1 MERTTSAACGASRGG
16 MFAACGYAQRDIDE
30 RVRTA
35 WRTIFEGPD
44 RFYWDSDDGLG
55 YVMDTGNDDV
65 RTEGMSY
72 AMMLAVQY
80 DRHDVFDRLWGWA
93 VRHMLMTE
101 GHHRG
106 YFSWSVR
113 PDGSERAD
121 GPAPDG
127 EEYFAMALFLADRRW
142 GGAGDGGVHDYAA
155 QARDLL
161 RHCVHK
167 GRDEAGEPMWNP
179 DNALI
184 KFIPETE
191 WTDPSYH
198 LPHFYEVFAQ
208 CADERD
214 RPFWSRAAR
223 ASRAYLAKACDAR
236 TGLNPEYALYDGTPH
251 TEERFGRHDWF
262 YSDAYRTAANIGLDA
277 AWNGAPD
284 RELCDRAAAL
294 QRFFLT
300 HDRTCVYEVDG
311 TPVDE
316 RVLHPVGF
324 IAATA
329 QASLAAVHADPVRW
343 PDAVANARAWVEM
356 LWSTPMRT
364 GRRRY
369 YDNFLHAFATLALAG
384 EYRRDWEG
392 A

>member
-1 MERTTSAACGASRGG
+1 MTTIDESHPTS
-16 MFAACGYAQRDIDE
+16 MLAACGYAQDDIDARLAQVWHE
-30 RVRTA
+30 
-35 WRTIFEGPD
+35 IFEGPD
-44 RFYWDSDDGLG
+44 KFYWESDDGLA

-80 DRHDVFDRLWGWA
+80 DRQDVFDKLWGWVMA
-93 VRHMLMTE
+93 HMRMAD
-101 GHHRG
+101 GHHAH

-113 PDGSERAD
+113 PDGSQRAD

-127 EEYFAMALFLADRRW
+127 EEYFAMDLFLADRRW
-142 GGAGDGGVHDYAA
+142 GGRDGVHDYAA

-167 GRDEAGEPMWNP
+167 GGDEPGDPMWNR
-179 DNALI
+179 DSCLI

-198 LPHFYEVFAQ
+198 LPHFYEVFAEH
-208 CADERD
+208 ADERD
-214 RPFWSRAAR
+214 RTFWREAAE
-223 ASRAYLAKACDAR
+223 ASRRYLRAACDAT
-236 TGLNPEYALYDGTPH
+236 TGLNPEYSLYDGTPH
-251 TEERFGRHDWF
+251 TEEPFGRHDWF

-277 AWNGAPD
+277 LWNDAPD
-284 RELCDRAAAL
+284 LILCERAAAL

-311 TPVDE
+311 TPIDE

-329 QASLAAVHADPVRW
+329 QASLAAVHADPATHPTAVR
-343 PDAVANARAWVEM
+343 DAYSWVHM
-356 LWSTPMRT
+356 LWNTPMRV
-364 GRRRY
+364 GHRRY
-369 YDNFLHAFATLALAG
+369 YDNFLYAFAMLALSG
-384 EYRRDWEG
+384 RYRRTW
-392 A
+392 